1 MSFTSILLAPT
12 KLKEILDRIEL
23 QPFDQ
28 IPDAEDGDSKEGRS
42 LEFKEETLSL
52 QAFTFSVE
60 ECKRQNGAGPV
71 SSEAALVTSG
81 YFLGAKQR
89 FVLKGDKRALRDR

>member
-1 MSFTSILLAPT
+1 MTGLNNEAQNNEYRT
-12 KLKEILDRIEL
+12 AEIEDE
-23 QPFDQ
+23 D
-28 IPDAEDGDSKEGRS
+28 EDGDSKEGRS
-42 LEFKEETLSL
+42 LECKEETLSL
-52 QAFTFSVE
+52 QAFTFSME

-89 FVLKGDKRALRDR
+89 FVLKGDNWRI

>member
-1 MSFTSILLAPT
+1 VTGLNNEAQNNEYRT
-12 KLKEILDRIEL
+12 AEIED
-23 QPFDQ
+23 
-28 IPDAEDGDSKEGRS
+28 EDGESKEGRS
-42 LEFKEETLSL
+42 LECKGETLSL
-52 QAFTFSVE
+52 QACSFSME

-89 FVLKGDKRALRDR
+89 FVLKWDKRALRDR